1 MITNER
7 GFGSMSEFLRE
18 IANDK
23 KVPKQ
28 RRQINEDGLFEADD
42 CSDPDHQC
50 TCGSES
56 VVLTED

>member
-1 MITNER
+1 
-7 GFGSMSEFLRE
+7 MSEFLRE

-42 CSDPDHQC
+42 CSDPNHQC